1 MNGLKMSST
10 TLNATF
16 QKTLAAIKS
25 PLAHGDFVWDCHDE
39 DERPLG
45 KDEMLAGITVARK
58 RRGRPAGSCTK
69 VQVIIRLDHDVL
81 TAFRTDGPGWQT
93 RMNEA
98 LKDWLGRIR
107 RFEWLG
113 LSSARALLF
122 LYLIEHLSISQM
134 A

>member
-1 MNGLKMSST
+1 MNGSKMSST

-25 PLAHGDFVWDCHDE
+25 HLAHGDFVWDCHDE

-69 VQVIIRLDHDVL
+69 EQVIIRLDHDVL
-81 TAFRTDGPGWQT
+81 AAFRTDGPDWQT
-93 RMNEA
+93 RTNEA

-113 LSSARALLF
+113 VSSAKVLLC
-122 LYLIEHLSISQM
+122 LYLHGHVFIG
-134 A
+134 